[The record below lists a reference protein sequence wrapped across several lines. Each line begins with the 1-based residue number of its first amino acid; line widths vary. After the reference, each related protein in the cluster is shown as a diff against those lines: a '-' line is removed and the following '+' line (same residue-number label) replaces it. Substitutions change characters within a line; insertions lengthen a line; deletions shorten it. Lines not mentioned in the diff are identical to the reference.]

1 MYARRCRVY
10 GEANHVV
17 GRRTLPLTDGQA
29 DLVRIVE
36 TNGSGLQGYRMTD
49 YGLTWRQLRSYMSD
63 HPSRSITYERAGTR
77 VELERATDDPGLVEP
92 VPEWRREVPPFRAV
106 DMTSPERC
114 VPPLRPPTLAR
125 RPRITDRKTPGG
137 G

>member
-29 DLVRIVE
+29 DVVRIVE
-36 TNGSGLQGYRMTD
+36 TNVSGLQRYRLTD

-63 HPSRSITYERAGTR
+63 HPSRSITYERAGKR
-77 VELERATDDPGLVEP
+77 VELERASDDPDLVEP
-92 VPEWRREVPPFRAV
+92 VPEWRENVQLFRAV
-106 DMTSPERC
+106 DLTSPER
-114 VPPLRPPTLAR
+114 
-125 RPRITDRKTPGG
+125 
-137 G
+137 